1 MGLLCFQ
8 VIHEQDIPEIVV
20 PGHGIIFAGLLL
32 VLLQSDGYF

>member
-1 MGLLCFQ
+1 MGFFYFQ

-20 PGHGIIFAGLLL
+20 PGHAIIFAGLLL